1 MADEENE
8 EIEVI
13 FVGEEDLNE
22 EAVTHLVSVLGNDE
36 TLVAVAGFDFESKV
50 LVITDL
56 RVLILGAS
64 GVLNILNHDDIA
76 RMSRY
81 GRDLVIKTARGYEHR
96 YGFGKGETVE
106 ELVEISHHLHTIH
119 AGPDEEYD
127 QEEELTESEG
137 DRPSLFGRVLGGI
150 DSAKQQVSRS
160 VDVLSGA
167 DIRRF
172 DEFTDATTRAVVGV
186 HQDVSE
192 LQGEVV
198 RVQGVVDDM
207 RASQQRQTERIE
219 RLEQIDR
226 RTSLTPW
233 IAGAAA
239 LALVLSIVAV
249 VLSAS

>member
-1 MADEENE
+1 MAAEENE
-8 EIEVI
+8 GIEVV

-22 EAVTHLVSVLGNDE
+22 EAVAHLESVLGDDE
-36 TLVAVAGFDFESKV
+36 TLVAVAGFDFNSKV

-56 RVLILGAS
+56 RVLILGES

-76 RMSRY
+76 RMSRD
-81 GRDLVIKTARGYEHR
+81 GRDLVIKTAKRYEHR
-96 YGFGKGETVE
+96 YGFGKDETVE
-106 ELVEISHHLHTIH
+106 ELVEISDHLHAVH
-119 AGPDEEYD
+119 ASLDEQYDQDEE
-127 QEEELTESEG
+127 LAESEG
-137 DRPSLFGRVLGGI
+137 RTSLFDRAFGVIG
-150 DSAKQQVSRS
+150 STKQKVSRS
-160 VDVLSGA
+160 VDVMTGA
-167 DIRRF
+167 DIRRL

-198 RVQGVVDDM
+198 RVQRVVDDM

-233 IAGAAA
+233 IAGAAG

-249 VLSAS
+249 VMSAS